1 MRVSTDSDEHVAAR
15 VRDESEALMLTDAP
29 SGDDLPLAV
38 FQAHAGGLRPGGLA
52 RWPTLDLC
60 FKDDYLRY
68 WRSNEG
74 RVLPKEDD
82 GCTPPQT

>member
-1 MRVSTDSDEHVAAR
+1 M
-15 VRDESEALMLTDAP
+15 
-29 SGDDLPLAV
+29 GW
-38 FQAHAGGLRPGGLA
+38 AGGQSNVVLA
-52 RWPTLDLC
+52 RRPTLDLC

-68 WRSNEG
+68 WRWNEG